1 VGAWN
6 GLSQRDDDHLSLL
19 SSEIKRLDISIAAL
33 CEVRRLDRGKIMVG
47 GSTFHWSGRSDDFN
61 AQRVAAAVSN
71 KLTPMIIE
79 VTPVNERIRSLRIC
93 HSLGDVSLVSVYAAT
108 EASVLTGKDA
118 FDATLESGLSVPQA
132 RYSSRLG
139 GFQCIDWN

>member
-1 VGAWN
+1 
-6 GLSQRDDDHLSLL
+6 
-19 SSEIKRLDISIAAL
+19 
-33 CEVRRLDRGKIMVG
+33 MG
-47 GSTFHWSGRSDDFN
+47 GYTYPWSVRSDSYH
-61 AQRVAAAVSN
+61 AQEVAAAVSN

-132 RYSSRLG
+132 RYFSRLG
-139 GFQCIDWN
+139 GF